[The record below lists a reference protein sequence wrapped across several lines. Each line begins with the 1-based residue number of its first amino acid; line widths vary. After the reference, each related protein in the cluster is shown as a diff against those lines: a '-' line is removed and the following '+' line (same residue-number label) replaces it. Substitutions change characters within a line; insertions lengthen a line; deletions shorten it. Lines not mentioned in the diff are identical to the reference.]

1 MKKSDIMERLHQAE
15 SGEAAKLLREVLQ
28 ANVRQA
34 LYELVEEE
42 IIGLCGPK
50 HHPKKGTPYSR
61 AGTSPSEVYLNREKK
76 KAKRPRVRRQTGE
89 NSRIEVHLKTWKAA
103 QSPDAWEDAMISGD
117 FMRGLNTGSEA
128 LA

>member
-42 IIGLCGPK
+42 VTGLCGAK
-50 HHPKKGTPYSR
+50 HHPKKGTRYCR
-61 AGTSPSEVYLNREKK
+61 AGTSPSEVYLSREKT
-76 KAKRPRVRRQTGE
+76 KAKRPRVRCQSGE
-89 NSRIEVHLKTWKAA
+89 NGTIEVHLNPH
-103 QSPDAWEDAMISGD
+103 S
-117 FMRGLNTGSEA
+117 
-128 LA
+128 